1 MHAYPFFGWPVLL
14 HLTATHLTGMFC
26 LLTAVSVCELEEIFL
41 ALHNCVLSTKVTC
54 SLIYVIVL

>member
-1 MHAYPFFGWPVLL
+1 MLIPFFEWPVLL
-14 HLTATHLTGMFC
+14 HLTATHLTGMFY

-41 ALHNCVLSTKVTC
+41 ALHNYVLSTKVAC